1 VSATIT
7 LLAASVALTFAFR
20 YDHVVNILLGI
31 LNSFL
36 VIALLFMSYGL
47 RVLTKIAKLN
57 DTQANAGTMFIHI
70 VAYVL
75 CILAQYSFYIDLNSV
90 KAI

>member
-1 VSATIT
+1 MSATIT